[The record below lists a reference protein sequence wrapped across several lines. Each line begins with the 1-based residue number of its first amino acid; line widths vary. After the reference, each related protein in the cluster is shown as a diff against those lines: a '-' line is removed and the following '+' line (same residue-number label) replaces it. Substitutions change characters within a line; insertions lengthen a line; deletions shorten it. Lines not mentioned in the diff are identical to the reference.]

1 MNIAMGLDGGDGERA
16 LHTFIETGCDEFF
29 AGFIP
34 PEWSNT
40 FGWEYSLNRRA
51 YGAQCQFTDI
61 DDLAQTIRTIHDS
74 GRRISLTL
82 NRHEHPAAVTP
93 LIRDIVMRMEEIEPD
108 SYTVADPAL
117 MLLLREWGV
126 ERPLHLSTGAA
137 CFNSETIR
145 YYCAIAKVRRVV
157 IPRKMSLR
165 EMAELI
171 TSIQDLEL
179 EMEAMVM
186 GYRCIFNDEFC
197 FTSHCGL
204 AENFCANFSDA
215 EALVGRVLGNDWK
228 ERMGDILADM
238 PSQFAEGSALDRW
251 RKEMAV
257 DSRRA
262 DQPVPGVDDAKT
274 PGLSSTIAQMVL
286 MHCGLCA
293 VPRLREIGVTTLKLP
308 LRGEMWQKQTH
319 NGRRTP
325 DY

>member
-1 MNIAMGLDGGDGERA
+1 
-16 LHTFIETGCDEFF
+16 
-29 AGFIP
+29 
-34 PEWSNT
+34 
-40 FGWEYSLNRRA
+40 
-51 YGAQCQFTDI
+51 
-61 DDLAQTIRTIHDS
+61 
-74 GRRISLTL
+74 
-82 NRHEHPAAVTP
+82 
-93 LIRDIVMRMEEIEPD
+93 
-108 SYTVADPAL
+108 
-117 MLLLREWGV
+117 
-126 ERPLHLSTGAA
+126 
-137 CFNSETIR
+137 
-145 YYCAIAKVRRVV
+145 
-157 IPRKMSLR
+157 
-165 EMAELI
+165 
-171 TSIQDLEL
+171 
-179 EMEAMVM
+179 MVM

-319 NGRRTP
+319 LRMVRAVLDHPNPTP
-325 DY
+325 DFCRGLLNSPGFCARCGSCYYSIDGKGA